1 MIDIYIVSQL
11 QICFRYHIHP
21 CGDSPHRKEG
31 SEGERCEDCPHE
43 EEEEEKDKEENKEK
57 EQETLL

>member
-1 MIDIYIVSQL
+1 MGTA
-11 QICFRYHIHP
+11 HI
-21 CGDSPHRKEG
+21 GRKEVKEKG
-31 SEGERCEDCPHE
+31 VRTAHME